1 MCSFM
6 MYCVTTLGQRTFSE
20 LGTPL
25 AEVPFCVLDLET
37 TGLGPDVSEITEIG
51 AVCYVG
57 GVETGRFQTLV
68 NPATAIPARITVIT
82 GISQAMVIE
91 APRIEEALP
100 AFLEFLGNSLIVG
113 HNVSF
118 DISFLNAAA
127 IRLGYGRLPNRSM
140 DTMRLARRLVRS
152 EVRGLKLSSLAA
164 HFGSPTTPNHRA
176 FDDAMATAHVFWCLL
191 ERAGA
196 IGVTHLDDLLAL
208 PSIQGSRAIGKLAL
222 TEHLPRRPGIYRFI
236 NKTGDVIYVGK
247 ATNLRSRVRSYF
259 GGDTRRRVDAMLRDL
274 ATIEHRTTNAEIE
287 AAVLEIR
294 EIHSLKPHY
303 NRRSKPPKSLHW
315 IRLTDEK
322 FPRLQLV
329 RLAGCGLLDVGPF
342 RTRWAAEQV
351 MFALWDGSRIRRCT
365 TTGDGCSHADLG
377 QSVCPCSDEDD
388 GASYGEIVS
397 ELRHAIDRDPA
408 PLISGLA
415 RKMATFSSHHR
426 FEDAAA
432 VRDRWDALAGALERQ
447 RAWRA
452 LCEAG
457 TIVARDSA
465 RVSLRIECGSMD
477 GCWTDREQE
486 PLPLLSRADVD
497 ASHPSSMLDHDEA
510 VLLWKWLERDD
521 VTLVDVT
528 GTLALPAAA
537 VKDSGVA
544 QAISAPASTG
554 RSGRSSTTPPSV
566 IAPMTRTSETKPPT
580 FKGGNPV
587 AATT

>member
-1 MCSFM
+1 MTS
-6 MYCVTTLGQRTFSE
+6 VGQRSFSE

-25 AEVPFCVLDLET
+25 ADVPFCVLDLET

-51 AVCYVG
+51 AVRYLG

-68 NPATAIPARITVIT
+68 NPVAAIPARITVIT
-82 GISQAMVIE
+82 GISQAMVID

-100 AFLEFLGNSLIVG
+100 TFLEFIGNSVIVG

-127 IRLGYGRLPNRSM
+127 IRLGYGRLPNRST

-222 TEHLPRRPGIYRFI
+222 TEHLPRKPGIYRFVDR
-236 NKTGDVIYVGK
+236 TGNVIYVGK

-259 GGDTRRRVDAMLRDL
+259 GGDTRRRIDNMLRDL
-274 ATIEHRTTNAEIE
+274 ASIEHRTTHAEIE
-287 AAVLEIR
+287 AAVLELR
-294 EIHSLKPHY
+294 EIHSLNPHY

-329 RLAGCGLLDVGPF
+329 RLAGRGLLDVGPF

-365 TTGDGCSHADLG
+365 TSGDGCSHADLG
-377 QSVCPCSDEDD
+377 QSMCPCSGGNDET
-388 GASYGEIVS
+388 SYGEIVR
-397 ELRHAIDRDPA
+397 ELRHAINHDPA
-408 PLISGLA
+408 PLFGGLA

-432 VRDRWDALAGALERQ
+432 VRDRWDALARTLERQ

-452 LCEAG
+452 LWEAG
-457 TIVARDSA
+457 TITARESTG
-465 RVSLRIECGSMD
+465 VTLRIQHGSMD
-477 GCWTDREQE
+477 ACWTDREQE
-486 PLPLLSRADVD
+486 PLPTPSQDRAD
-497 ASHPSSMLDHDEA
+497 ASLPSSMLDHDEA
-510 VLLWKWLERDD
+510 VLLWKWLERDG
-521 VTLVDVT
+521 VTLVDVA
-528 GTLALPAAA
+528 GTLALPAAP
-537 VKDSGVA
+537 VQDSGVV
-544 QAISAPASTG
+544 QATSVPASTG
-554 RSGRSSTTPPSV
+554 WSGRSSTTPPSV

-580 FKGGNPV
+580 FIAGSPV

>member
-1 MCSFM
+1 
-6 MYCVTTLGQRTFSE
+6 VTSVGQRSFSE

-51 AVCYVG
+51 AVRYVG

-68 NPATAIPARITVIT
+68 NPVAAIPARITVIT
-82 GISQAMVIE
+82 GISQAMVID

-100 AFLEFLGNSLIVG
+100 AFLEFMGNSVIVG

-127 IRLGYGRLPNRSM
+127 IRLGYGRLPNRST

-222 TEHLPRRPGIYRFI
+222 TEHLPRKPGIYRFVD
-236 NKTGDVIYVGK
+236 KTGNVIYVGK

-259 GGDTRRRVDAMLRDL
+259 GGDTRRRVDNMLRDL
-274 ATIEHRTTNAEIE
+274 ASIEHRTTHGEIE
-287 AAVLEIR
+287 AAILELR
-294 EIHSLKPHY
+294 EIHALRPHY

-329 RLAGCGLLDVGPF
+329 RVVGRGLLDIGPF
-342 RTRWAAEQV
+342 RSRRAAEQV
-351 MFALWDGSRIRRCT
+351 LFALWDGSRIRRCRSS
-365 TTGDGCSHADLG
+365 GDGCTQADLG
-377 QSVCPCSDEDD
+377 QSTCPCSGGIDE
-388 GASYGEIVS
+388 ASYAEIVETFHS
-397 ELRHAIDRDPA
+397 AIDHDPN
-408 PLISGLA
+408 PLFSGIA
-415 RKMATFSSHHR
+415 RKMSTFVAHER

-432 VRDRWDALAGALERQ
+432 VRDRWDALAKTLKHQ

-452 LCEAG
+452 LFEAG
-457 TIVARDSA
+457 TITARDSA
-465 RVSLRIECGSMD
+465 GVTLRIQRGSMD
-477 GCWTDREQE
+477 ACWAERGQE
-486 PLPLLSRADVD
+486 PLPTTPP
-497 ASHPSSMLDHDEA
+497 ASSGSPRPSSMVEYDEA
-510 VLLWKWLERDD
+510 MLLWKWLERDD
-521 VTLVDVT
+521 VALVDVSH
-528 GTLALPAAA
+528 TLVLPAVRVLTAA
-537 VKDSGVA
+537 AAHQDS
-544 QAISAPASTG
+544 
-554 RSGRSSTTPPSV
+554 
-566 IAPMTRTSETKPPT
+566 
-580 FKGGNPV
+580 
-587 AATT
+587 